1 MFKSA
6 SSEKKEGILRFMVQ
20 LDKLSPRVV
29 KNTCPNSASAGLAPS
44 AGSVTRGGQWHG
56 HGFHRQV
63 FSWDGKGYCT
73 SLTPFKIKQWH
84 PSAIY
89 WPKDAIGV
97 LGCVQQGLAQTQ
109 KTYTFLKR
117 QWLLIKWVPADPVN
131 HFVLQRL
138 IIWMGYLSA
147 CLHSKATCN
156 TAPAQAWQDLG
167 AATTL
172 GAADQ
177 QHLLYSLSSRER
189 LSCRRKKN

>member
-97 LGCVQQGLAQTQ
+97 LGCVQQGLAPDAKNIHIFEKAMTRDQMSPCRPCEPLCPTE
-109 KTYTFLKR
+109 
-117 QWLLIKWVPADPVN
+117 AN
-131 HFVLQRL
+131 
-138 IIWMGYLSA
+138 YLDGLSF
-147 CLHSKATCN
+147 CLPS
-156 TAPAQAWQDLG
+156 
-167 AATTL
+167 
-172 GAADQ
+172 
-177 QHLLYSLSSRER
+177 
-189 LSCRRKKN
+189 